1 MANTENT
8 NYITVET
15 FNKGIQEIRT
25 DIQVINTNINNLG
38 KRLDDIQFFFSLF
51 LVVIT
56 VMIAVIGLIPT
67 ITNFFRSLPKPEP
80 ALTVEKVQ
88 EMIDATV
95 AKAQLKAGN

>member
-67 ITNFFRSLPKPEP
+67 ITNFFRSLPEP
-80 ALTVEKVQ
+80 AITVEKVQ